1 LRIVEI
7 SEELRP
13 ADVNRIL
20 VRAEQSI
27 ESVMQGVMTLIEE
40 VRIDGEKAIRR
51 QIETFDGVK
60 SPVVRV
66 SPQQIQQ
73 ALDEIDNQLREAMS
87 EAIDRLRETSS
98 DSMPKSVITKFGESS
113 TVMQR
118 FMPVDSVAV
127 YAPGGKAVYPSSVIM
142 NVVPAQVAGVERIG
156 LFSPA
161 QQNGLPAIEVLAAA
175 ALLGIDE
182 VYSIGGVGAVAA
194 AAYGVPSLNL
204 EPFRMFTGPG
214 NIFLAAAKRALRGM
228 IGIDSEAGPTEIMIL
243 ADDYAKV
250 SHVAADLLS
259 QAEHDEN
266 AACVLVTNSIDFAE
280 RVNQELEVRLQS
292 TPNSTRARISLDGP
306 QSLILVVNSEESMI
320 VAANEYA
327 AEHLSLQ
334 TSDNSAFTAKITNA
348 GALFIGSYSPV
359 SLGDYM
365 AGSNHVL
372 PTGGQGRHS
381 SGLSVLSFL
390 RAQQVIDYS
399 RPDLMELEQKLLSF
413 SNSEGLPAHG
423 EAITARRND

>member
-1 LRIVEI
+1 MRIVEI

>member
-40 VRIDGEKAIRR
+40 VRIDGENAIRR

-127 YAPGGKAVYPSSVIM
+127 YAPGAKAVYPSSVIM

-292 TPNSTRARISLDGP
+292 TPNSPRARISLDGP

-334 TSDNSAFTAKITNA
+334 TSDNAAFTAKITNA

>member
-7 SEELRP
+7 SEELQP

-27 ESVMQGVMTLIEE
+27 ESVMQGVMNLIEE
-40 VRIDGEKAIRR
+40 VRIDGENAIRR
-51 QIETFDGVK
+51 QVETFDGVK
-60 SPVVRV
+60 SPVLRV

-87 EAIDRLRETSS
+87 EAIERLRETSS
-98 DSMPKSVITKFGESS
+98 DSMPKSVITKFGDSS

-161 QQNGLPAIEVLAAA
+161 QQNGLPATEVLTAA
-175 ALLGIDE
+175 ALLGVDE

-243 ADDYAKV
+243 ADDSAKA

-334 TSDNSAFTAKITNA
+334 TSDNSAFAAKITNA

-372 PTGGQGRHS
+372 PTGGQGKHS
-381 SGLSVLSFL
+381 SGLNVLSFL

-399 RPDLMELEQKLLSF
+399 RRDLMELEQKLLSF

-423 EAITARRND
+423 EAITARRDD

>member
-1 LRIVEI
+1 MRIVEI
-7 SEELRP
+7 SEELKP

-20 VRAEQSI
+20 ARAEQSI
-27 ESVMQGVMTLIEE
+27 ESVMQDVRTLIEE
-40 VRIDGEKAIRR
+40 VRIDGENAIVR
-51 QIETFDGVK
+51 QIESFDGVK
-60 SPVVRV
+60 SPVLRV
-66 SPQQIQQ
+66 SSQQIQQ

-87 EAIDRLRETSS
+87 EAIERLRKTSS
-98 DSMPKSVITKFGESS
+98 DSMPKSVTTKFGDSS

-118 FMPVDSVAV
+118 YMPVDSVAV

-142 NVVPAQVAGVERIG
+142 NVVPAQVAGVGRIG

-161 QQNGLPAIEVLAAA
+161 QQNGLPATEVLAAA
-175 ALLGIDE
+175 ALLGVNE

-194 AAYGVPSLNL
+194 AAYGIPSLSL

-243 ADDYAKV
+243 ADESAKA

-280 RVNQELEVRLQS
+280 KVNQELEVRMPS
-292 TPNSTRARISLDGP
+292 TLNSTRARISLDGP

-320 VAANEYA
+320 AAANEYA

-334 TSDNSAFTAKITNA
+334 TSDNSAFAAKITNA

-372 PTGGQGRHS
+372 PTGGQGKHS
-381 SGLSVLSFL
+381 SGLNVLSFL

-399 RPDLMELEQKLLSF
+399 RPDLMELEQKVLSF

-423 EAITARRND
+423 EAITARRDD

>member
-1 LRIVEI
+1 MRIVEI
-7 SEELRP
+7 SEELQP

-40 VRIDGEKAIRR
+40 VRIDGENAIRR

-60 SPVVRV
+60 SPVLRV
-66 SPQQIQQ
+66 SSQQIQQ
-73 ALDEIDNQLREAMS
+73 ALDETDNQLREAMS
-87 EAIDRLRETSS
+87 EAIERLRETSS

-113 TVMQR
+113 TVTQR

-161 QQNGLPAIEVLAAA
+161 QQNGLPATEVLAAA
-175 ALLGIDE
+175 ALLGVDE

-194 AAYGVPSLNL
+194 AAYGIPSLNL

-243 ADDYAKV
+243 ADDSAKA

-334 TSDNSAFTAKITNA
+334 TSGNSAFASKITNA
-348 GALFIGSYSPV
+348 GALFVGSYSPV

-372 PTGGQGRHS
+372 PTGGQGKHS
-381 SGLSVLSFL
+381 SGLNVLSFL
-390 RAQQVIDYS
+390 RAQQVIHYS
-399 RPDLMELEQKLLSF
+399 RPDLMELEQKLLRF

-423 EAITARRND
+423 EAITARRDD

>member
-1 LRIVEI
+1 MRIVEI
-7 SEELRP
+7 SEELQP

-27 ESVMQGVMTLIEE
+27 ESVMQGVMNLIEE
-40 VRIDGEKAIRR
+40 VRIDGENAIRR
-51 QIETFDGVK
+51 QVETFDGVK
-60 SPVVRV
+60 SPVLRV

-87 EAIDRLRETSS
+87 EAIERLRETSS
-98 DSMPKSVITKFGESS
+98 DSMPKSVITKFGDSS

-161 QQNGLPAIEVLAAA
+161 QQNGLPATEVLTAA
-175 ALLGIDE
+175 ALLGVDE

-243 ADDYAKV
+243 ADDSAKA

-320 VAANEYA
+320 LAANEYA

-334 TSDNSAFTAKITNA
+334 TSDNSAFAAKITNA

-372 PTGGQGRHS
+372 PTGGQGKHS
-381 SGLSVLSFL
+381 SGLNVLSFL

-399 RPDLMELEQKLLSF
+399 RRDLMELEQKLLSF

-423 EAITARRND
+423 EAITARRDD

>member
-1 LRIVEI
+1 
-7 SEELRP
+7 
-13 ADVNRIL
+13 
-20 VRAEQSI
+20 
-27 ESVMQGVMTLIEE
+27 
-40 VRIDGEKAIRR
+40 
-51 QIETFDGVK
+51 
-60 SPVVRV
+60 
-66 SPQQIQQ
+66 
-73 ALDEIDNQLREAMS
+73 
-87 EAIDRLRETSS
+87 
-98 DSMPKSVITKFGESS
+98 
-113 TVMQR
+113 
-118 FMPVDSVAV
+118 
-127 YAPGGKAVYPSSVIM
+127 VYPSSVIM

-292 TPNSTRARISLDGP
+292 TPNSPRARISLDGP

-334 TSDNSAFTAKITNA
+334 TSDNAAFTAKITNA

>member
-1 LRIVEI
+1 MRIVEI

-40 VRIDGEKAIRR
+40 VRIDGENAIRR

-127 YAPGGKAVYPSSVIM
+127 YAPGAKAVYPSSVIM

-292 TPNSTRARISLDGP
+292 TPNSPRARISLDGP

-334 TSDNSAFTAKITNA
+334 TSDNAAFTAKITNA

>member
-7 SEELRP
+7 SEELKP

-27 ESVMQGVMTLIEE
+27 DSVMQGVMSLIEE
-40 VRIDGEKAIRR
+40 VRSEGESAILR

-60 SPVVRV
+60 SPVLRV
-66 SPQQIQQ
+66 SPQQTQQ
-73 ALDEIDNQLREAMS
+73 ALDGIDIQLREAMS
-87 EAIDRLRETSS
+87 EAIGRLRETCV
-98 DSMPKSVITKFGESS
+98 DSMPKSVVTKFGDSS

-142 NVVPAQVAGVERIG
+142 NVVPAQVAGVGRIG

-161 QQNGLPAIEVLAAA
+161 QQNGLPATEVLAAA

-182 VYSIGGVGAVAA
+182 VYSIGGVGAVSA
-194 AAYGVPSLNL
+194 AAYGISSLDL
-204 EPFRMFTGPG
+204 APFRMFTGPG

-243 ADDYAKV
+243 ADDSATV

-334 TSDNSAFTAKITNA
+334 TSDNSAFASRITNA

-372 PTGGQGRHS
+372 PTGGQGKHS
-381 SGLSVLSFL
+381 SGLNVLSFL

-413 SNSEGLPAHG
+413 SNSEGLHAHG
-423 EAITARRND
+423 EAITARRDD